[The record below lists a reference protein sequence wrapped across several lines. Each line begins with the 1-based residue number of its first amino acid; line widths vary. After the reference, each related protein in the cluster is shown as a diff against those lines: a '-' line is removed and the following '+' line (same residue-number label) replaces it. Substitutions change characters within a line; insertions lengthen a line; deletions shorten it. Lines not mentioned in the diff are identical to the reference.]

1 MNFLILILLF
11 CFLIFLY
18 IIYLLSHEDFV
29 ILRADVSME
38 KIFNAAFLFGISG
51 LFFSR
56 LIYVFSHPN
65 PVFHSFLGFLLF
77 PYFPGLSPIGGL
89 IGGFGFAY
97 LYFKS
102 RNLPLGRLMDFFSMA
117 YLISYPLAL
126 IGTLILSRQTLAW
139 PLYISILLSA
149 LTVGVFVKYVL
160 PKSLGGKLK
169 DGNLSLIF
177 FSSFSLIYI
186 LTNIFIYNFKNVVN
200 VENIFS
206 LIILLSSFTYLVKRE
221 GSLKIIPGI

>member
-1 MNFLILILLF
+1 
-11 CFLIFLY
+11 
-18 IIYLLSHEDFV
+18 
-29 ILRADVSME
+29 
-38 KIFNAAFLFGISG
+38 
-51 LFFSR
+51 
-56 LIYVFSHPN
+56 
-65 PVFHSFLGFLLF
+65 
-77 PYFPGLSPIGGL
+77 
-89 IGGFGFAY
+89 
-97 LYFKS
+97 